1 MISFIFI
8 GGVLANFLGFID
20 SLVPCATAGALGIG
34 TGRFDGV
41 GSFFDGA
48 TGIFM
53 PLNDRPPNRSASEP
67 GFDEGTFGTN
77 IRC

>member
-8 GGVLANFLGFID
+8 GGVLTNFLAFID

-41 GSFFDGA
+41 GSFL
-48 TGIFM
+48 TV
-53 PLNDRPPNRSASEP
+53 PLAVSRP
-67 GFDEGTFGTN
+67 
-77 IRC
+77 

>member
-1 MISFIFI
+1 FIFI
-8 GGVLANFLGFID
+8 DGVLTNFLAFID

-48 TGIFM
+48 TGVFM
-53 PLNDRPPNRSASEP
+53 R
-67 GFDEGTFGTN
+67 EGTFGTN
-77 IRC
+77 IRCRLPRFTQQLST